1 MPVACPCSGRVFQ
14 FLVAE
19 VNGPPIPSQAH
30 GRSAFEWFKQAICF
44 QIFIGAIGHVDQA
57 CLLAEP
63 QDRFVALAP
72 MVACV
77 CIADGVAIEC
87 NRESSASSR
96 LLFFIS

>member
-1 MPVACPCSGRVFQ
+1 
-14 FLVAE
+14 
-19 VNGPPIPSQAH
+19 
-30 GRSAFEWFKQAICF
+30 
-44 QIFIGAIGHVDQA
+44 
-57 CLLAEP
+57 
-63 QDRFVALAP
+63 LAP